1 MTRGPAVSQEV
12 SHQPGEQRPSS
23 PPRQARDRGTA
34 PSRPQAKAG
43 GGHKP
48 DPRRPA
54 KFCRTPEQPHLGGL
68 PEPRRAGR
76 LQAPPAP
83 QPTRGSTGGSHSGT
97 RQRGGSTPK
106 HRGGAR
112 LGESAG
118 DGPRPAPRALPAA
131 ATPET
136 GDQHPPP
143 RCRPRPGGRGRP
155 PHTPGCRARAGRA
168 RSRCGAR
175 RGPRRCSRWRGAGHP
190 APPQPARAAPSRRL
204 RSAPLRCARSAAAA
218 APARPRRAAPEA
230 RPAASPNRRRRRH
243 ARGQAPQRDI
253 SARARLEAEPKER
266 GAGPGGRGP
275 VRTRHANQMG
285 VKLGEGR
292 GLPNRKAESSEGGGA
307 RR

>member
-204 RSAPLRCARSAAAA
+204 RSAPLRCA
-218 APARPRRAAPEA
+218 APAPPPPPPPPGRAAPH
-230 RPAASPNRRRRRH
+230 RK
-243 ARGQAPQRDI
+243 RDPPLPPI
-253 SARARLEAEPKER
+253 AGGDVTLGDRLRNETSARARDWRQSPR
-266 GAGPGGRGP
+266 RGGRGP
-275 VRTRHANQMG
+275 GDG
-285 VKLGEGR
+285 VQ
-292 GLPNRKAESSEGGGA
+292 
-307 RR
+307 